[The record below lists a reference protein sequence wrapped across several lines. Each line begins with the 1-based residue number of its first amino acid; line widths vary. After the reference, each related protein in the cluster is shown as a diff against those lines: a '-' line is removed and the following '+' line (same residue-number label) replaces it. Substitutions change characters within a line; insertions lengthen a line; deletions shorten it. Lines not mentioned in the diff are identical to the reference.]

1 MKGGWKGTR
10 GVPLQAVLALLQAAP
25 GSQGG
30 RPGARQ
36 HQHGG
41 KSGERWTCAR
51 CSFENFSWRKECFK
65 CKGTV
70 KRNKAQHTA
79 SPKAPGRGP
88 APPQALQ
95 ATATAEPAETTE
107 AAEVVEPRRAPEEV
121 RADAF
126 AKATLLE
133 EAAAKALEAGCEE
146 QAEDLKA
153 KAAEQRKRAS
163 KAELTPSKRL
173 ASLEEWLKRA
183 EKRLENA
190 SADVGSA
197 EKALKTAKERKEQ
210 LEKEVNEGR
219 ERAAALRNE
228 VAGLEDIAEPG
239 AATLDSVEQQL
250 QQLREQLTQ
259 ARSEATTLRAESDR
273 YFSEGQAQQSR
284 AEALQTRADAQAAV
298 TAEAEQLRS
307 QLTATTAE
315 RDALRESTGASFGEG
330 KPTDVTSLELE
341 LVRVQNELGEAKGAG
356 EVQRY
361 ADLAQEHV
369 DLSRCLVRAVKL
381 RRRS

>member
-1 MKGGWKGTR
+1 M
-10 GVPLQAVLALLQAAP
+10 LALLQAAP

-121 RADAF
+121 RADAC

-210 LEKEVNEGR
+210 LEKGH
-219 ERAAALRNE
+219 
-228 VAGLEDIAEPG
+228 G
-239 AATLDSVEQQL
+239 
-250 QQLREQLTQ
+250 
-259 ARSEATTLRAESDR
+259 
-273 YFSEGQAQQSR
+273 
-284 AEALQTRADAQAAV
+284 
-298 TAEAEQLRS
+298 
-307 QLTATTAE
+307 
-315 RDALRESTGASFGEG
+315 
-330 KPTDVTSLELE
+330 
-341 LVRVQNELGEAKGAG
+341 
-356 EVQRY
+356 
-361 ADLAQEHV
+361 
-369 DLSRCLVRAVKL
+369 
-381 RRRS
+381 